1 MPAAADLLLDPPVD
15 RELPTANKLTA
26 KTSTEL
32 CRFHSLSDRQRH
44 EKFFK
49 DAVDIL
55 LEDAIFKGTHR
66 ENRVLEWTDPEKLL
80 GILDLKLESH
90 AVTHEKLL
98 SLIKEVIKYSVKTGH
113 PYFVNQLFSR

>member
-15 RELPTANKLTA
+15 RELPTANKILA
-26 KTSTEL
+26 KTNTEV
-32 CRFHSLSDRQRH
+32 CRFHSLPDRQRH

-49 DAVDIL
+49 DAVNVL

-66 ENRVLEWTDPEKLL
+66 ENRVLEWRDPEKLL
-80 GILDLKLESH
+80 EILDLKLENR

-98 SLIKEVIKYSVKTGH
+98 SLIKDTIKYSVKTGH